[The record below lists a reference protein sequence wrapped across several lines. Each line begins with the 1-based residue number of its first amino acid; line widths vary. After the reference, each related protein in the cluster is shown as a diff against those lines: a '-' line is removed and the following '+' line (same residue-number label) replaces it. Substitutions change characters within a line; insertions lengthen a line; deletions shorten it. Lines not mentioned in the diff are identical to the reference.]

1 MSGLSPVSK
10 LIHLLKHDT
19 QFCVPNDGEKLF
31 LKHKVNMF
39 IILSRATTMVYQ
51 DNILPLA

>member
-31 LKHKVNMF
+31 LKH
-39 IILSRATTMVYQ
+39 
-51 DNILPLA
+51 

>member
-19 QFCVPNDGEKLF
+19 QFCVPNDGGNCF
-31 LKHKVNMF
+31 
-39 IILSRATTMVYQ
+39 
-51 DNILPLA
+51 